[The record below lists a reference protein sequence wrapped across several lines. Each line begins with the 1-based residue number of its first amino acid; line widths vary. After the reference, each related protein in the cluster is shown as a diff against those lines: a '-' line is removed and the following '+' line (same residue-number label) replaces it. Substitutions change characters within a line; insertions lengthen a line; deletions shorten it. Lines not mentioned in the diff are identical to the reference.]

1 MVWPTPT
8 MTGTRL
14 VFAAV
19 STLYLD
25 RGDPVR
31 GASPARDFGPA
42 YDAYARDVRWRM
54 VPVYDATDR
63 VPRRRN
69 TID

>member
-19 STLYLD
+19 STLYLVAAIPFEE
-25 RGDPVR
+25 RSLR
-31 GASPARDFGPA
+31 RQFG
-42 YDAYARDVRWRM
+42 DAYGAYASEVRWRM
-54 VPVYDATDR
+54 VPGLY
-63 VPRRRN
+63 
-69 TID
+69 